1 MRIAFVAAA
10 FAVTAGAIRLQEI
23 PEPIEL
29 AETCMTTGPHAEAD
43 TDVATA
49 AELGLHAEAEAETMA
64 DGETVA
70 EADADAEFEPKA
82 VYKAISKTLKPLKTI
97 AGTGALAAKT
107 VVGAASDV
115 CGTISNISKLASR
128 YKETVGAVDEVK
140 DNISAMF
147 AKHRDNIKDQH
158 IK

>member
-10 FAVTAGAIRLQEI
+10 FAVTAGAIHLQEI
-23 PEPIEL
+23 PEPAEL
-29 AETCMTTGPHAEAD
+29 PETCLEAQPDAVLDAD
-43 TDVATA
+43 TET
-49 AELGLHAEAEAETMA
+49 EAEAYVDAEGQAET
-64 DGETVA
+64 
-70 EADADAEFEPKA
+70 DAEFDPKA
-82 VYKAISKTLKPLKTI
+82 VYSSIKKTLKPLKTI
-97 AGTGALAAKT
+97 AQTGALTAKT
-107 VVGAASDV
+107 IVGAASDV
-115 CGTISNISKLASR
+115 CGTISNVSKLASR

>member
-10 FAVTAGAIRLQEI
+10 FAITAGAIHLQEI
-23 PEPIEL
+23 PEPTEL
-29 AETCMTTGPHAEAD
+29 PETCMGTGPHAEAD
-43 TDVATA
+43 ADVEA
-49 AELGLHAEAEAETMA
+49 AAGLGLDTEAQAET
-64 DGETVA
+64 
-70 EADADAEFEPKA
+70 EADTEADTEFDPKA
-82 VYKAISKTLKPLKTI
+82 VYKSISKTLKPLKTI

>member
-10 FAVTAGAIRLQEI
+10 FAITAGAIHLQEI
-23 PEPIEL
+23 PEPAEL
-29 AETCMTTGPHAEAD
+29 PETCLETGPHAEAD
-43 TDVATA
+43 ADVATA
-49 AELGLHAEAEAETMA
+49 LELGLDTEAQAET
-64 DGETVA
+64 
-70 EADADAEFEPKA
+70 DAEFDPKA
-82 VYKAISKTLKPLKTI
+82 VYKSISKTLKPIGTI
-97 AGTGALAAKT
+97 VGTGALAAKT